1 MRVIIALIVVAVFLS
16 LGGCSR
22 NNQRAYA
29 KPMPSAAPQ
38 YSTRASS
45 EKPPTL
51 PARKFAKARAPRPPS
66 GSPSVSGLPPAIA
79 KHYVAQDTV
88 GNCAVVDSK
97 PGAGLKIIGGYSS
110 LEVANKALKNSK
122 SKCKDV
128 VGRGVLN
135 DAVEQESEVKFK
147 AAQAKAQKL
156 GVHQL
161 TQEDIEGLSSE
172 QIKQLR
178 GY

>member
-1 MRVIIALIVVAVFLS
+1 MRVIIALIVVADFLS

-79 KHYVAQDTV
+79 KHYVVQDTV

-110 LEVANKALKNSK
+110 LEVANKALKTPSLSAKTSWVEEFSTTRLSK
-122 SKCKDV
+122 SQRSSSRPPK
-128 VGRGVLN
+128 
-135 DAVEQESEVKFK
+135 
-147 AAQAKAQKL
+147 QK
-156 GVHQL
+156 HK
-161 TQEDIEGLSSE
+161 SSAFTSSP
-172 QIKQLR
+172 KR
-178 GY
+178 TSKV